1 MKTVLR
7 ALLAAAVI
15 TFIDFLDNT
24 ASPNYLNLIREFIIF
39 FGMLLV
45 TFYVIRKIEER
56 KKK

>member
-39 FGMLLV
+39 FSTLLV
-45 TFYVIRKIEER
+45 IFYVIRKIEEH